1 MPDPNLLDQIRQVAL
16 NVPGTA
22 GVEKLFARN
31 TGLQYHVELHLE
43 VDPEMR
49 VRQAH
54 DIANEVR
61 FAIRRQVSSVADVLV
76 HLEPAPG
83 STNSENKQ

>member
-16 NVPGTA
+16 NVPGAA
-22 GVEKLFARN
+22 GVEKLFARD

-43 VDPEMR
+43 MT

-54 DIANEVR
+54 EIANDVR
-61 FAIRRQVSSVADVLV
+61 FAIRRQLSWVADVLV
-76 HLEPAPG
+76 HVEPSPSLPA
-83 STNSENKQ
+83 SQTKR